1 MTRLLAKLHRW
12 ISTALCLMFA
22 AWFASGVVMI
32 YVPFPSLPEAERIAR
47 AEVVDVST
55 VTSLPA
61 ALAVTGINSVDRL
74 RLLQYQ
80 QRPILVV
87 EGHSG
92 DVMASFADS
101 PELIRPLT
109 AADART
115 IAEKFSSVS
124 VTSVSDLIA
133 YDQWVVHD
141 RFDPYRPFFRVALA
155 DSAGTNLYV
164 SAKTT
169 EVLQQT
175 NRQQRVWNYVGAVVH
190 WIYPTFIRKDWA
202 LWDQL
207 VWWVSLVGITGVVA
221 GLTLGVKHLRAARQ
235 LGDKGLA
242 SPFSGWLAWHHKI
255 GFVFGIVVLLWIF
268 SGWLS
273 MDHGRLFS
281 VPDPTAQQVADVR
294 GIALSEALGQIQVED
309 LARFA
314 GASEFE
320 ITALDE
326 QPLLV
331 ARTHEE
337 SELMLI
343 GPSRIADQSYLIS
356 AAESAVSRAWPDNTI
371 KNSYMVPADD
381 IYGHLREGSI
391 GDRTLR
397 LVLSDVDE
405 TWVHVNLNDGHLV
418 SVMDYS
424 RRMYRWL
431 FNGIHS
437 LDFPGLVNSRPLW
450 DVLMIFLMAVGFIF
464 SLTGIVIAYRRVA
477 RVLISWKKTGA
488 A

>member
-1 MTRLLAKLHRW
+1 
-12 ISTALCLMFA
+12 
-22 AWFASGVVMI
+22 
-32 YVPFPSLPEAERIAR
+32 
-47 AEVVDVST
+47 
-55 VTSLPA
+55 
-61 ALAVTGINSVDRL
+61 
-74 RLLQYQ
+74 
-80 QRPILVV
+80 
-87 EGHSG
+87 
-92 DVMASFADS
+92 
-101 PELIRPLT
+101 
-109 AADART
+109 
-115 IAEKFSSVS
+115 
-124 VTSVSDLIA
+124 
-133 YDQWVVHD
+133 
-141 RFDPYRPFFRVALA
+141 
-155 DSAGTNLYV
+155 
-164 SAKTT
+164 
-169 EVLQQT
+169 
-175 NRQQRVWNYVGAVVH
+175 
-190 WIYPTFIRKDWA
+190 
-202 LWDQL
+202 
-207 VWWVSLVGITGVVA
+207 
-221 GLTLGVKHLRAARQ
+221 
-235 LGDKGLA
+235 
-242 SPFSGWLAWHHKI
+242 
-255 GFVFGIVVLLWIF
+255 
-268 SGWLS
+268 

-331 ARTHEE
+331 ARTREE

-356 AAESAVSRAWPDNTI
+356 AAESAVSQAWPDNTI
-371 KNSYMVPADD
+371 KNSYLVPADD
-381 IYGHLREGSI
+381 IYGHLREGSV